1 MYFVRNGVIVL
12 LNYLKRW
19 LGFEK
24 QSQYVKN
31 YFFRSNMTAS
41 IYMSLVYIVIEI
53 WMIIRLTYIIIR
65 DDLYSDLEY
74 YFNKYYFYYFLLLAS
89 SVAML
94 IFALRY
100 IRGKTN
106 DQRLGTVIKWVFA
119 FVGIYFGIKISL
131 NDYAKGEQMLAFI
144 TLEVVVLCI
153 LVWRPWT
160 GFLILTVSYL
170 IYYYKID
177 QMVPVNIAYN
187 SVIDGTP
194 AEKGVTTATSINLFT
209 MWLST
214 MMFCISNYSRTL
226 IQAEKDENLEK
237 INSHLKETSVL
248 DELTG
253 IHNMVY
259 FRSEANKL
267 FSDKEADKDDLVF
280 LFIDIENFKS
290 YNETYG
296 FHKGNELLSQTAHII
311 DRYFSDSIVSR
322 FSDDH
327 FVVLTHG
334 GDCILKIDKISNE
347 LKNLQGEVH
356 LELKCGAYK
365 YDERT
370 IDTSIA
376 CDRARFACNS
386 IKKHYGETFRIY
398 DKSLEDIF
406 QQKQYIVNN
415 IDLAI
420 ANKYIQVYYQP
431 VISTTTGKICGLEA
445 LARWH
450 DPKYGLLSPSQFITT
465 LEEYRQIHKLDKYM
479 IEQVCLDYV
488 EAKTNRLSFAPVS
501 INFSRLDF
509 ELCHI
514 ADHLNRI
521 LEKYGVPKS
530 FIDIE
535 ITESALIDQLD
546 FLPDAIAHL
555 RKIGYSVWLD
565 DFGSGYSSLNVLKD
579 YAFDVLKID
588 MKFLNSFDYNEKAR
602 PILRT
607 IVSLSKQLNMIS
619 LSEGVETREQFEFL
633 KEIGCDKVQ
642 GYLFSKPVMLSELRE
657 KIAKGE
663 LAVEEEFLP

>member
-267 FSDKEADKDDLVF
+267 F
-280 LFIDIENFKS
+280 
-290 YNETYG
+290 
-296 FHKGNELLSQTAHII
+296 Q
-311 DRYFSDSIVSR
+311 
-322 FSDDH
+322 
-327 FVVLTHG
+327 
-334 GDCILKIDKISNE
+334 
-347 LKNLQGEVH
+347 
-356 LELKCGAYK
+356 
-365 YDERT
+365 
-370 IDTSIA
+370 
-376 CDRARFACNS
+376 
-386 IKKHYGETFRIY
+386 
-398 DKSLEDIF
+398 
-406 QQKQYIVNN
+406 
-415 IDLAI
+415 
-420 ANKYIQVYYQP
+420 
-431 VISTTTGKICGLEA
+431 
-445 LARWH
+445 
-450 DPKYGLLSPSQFITT
+450 
-465 LEEYRQIHKLDKYM
+465 
-479 IEQVCLDYV
+479 
-488 EAKTNRLSFAPVS
+488 
-501 INFSRLDF
+501 
-509 ELCHI
+509 
-514 ADHLNRI
+514 
-521 LEKYGVPKS
+521 
-530 FIDIE
+530 
-535 ITESALIDQLD
+535 
-546 FLPDAIAHL
+546 
-555 RKIGYSVWLD
+555 
-565 DFGSGYSSLNVLKD
+565 
-579 YAFDVLKID
+579 
-588 MKFLNSFDYNEKAR
+588 
-602 PILRT
+602 
-607 IVSLSKQLNMIS
+607 
-619 LSEGVETREQFEFL
+619 
-633 KEIGCDKVQ
+633 
-642 GYLFSKPVMLSELRE
+642 
-657 KIAKGE
+657 
-663 LAVEEEFLP
+663 